1 MTSPTNSL
9 WVSNKRLGGIT
20 LATHTSSKAGSR
32 EKERNTTILVTGAG
46 GFIGSQLCRL
56 LSTRGYAIVAIDRR
70 FATSQPYSQFSG
82 DIGSADFLAKVM
94 QTGSFDIIIHLAA
107 VLNTASRQQPPEAL
121 RVNIESSL
129 TLLQLAARSKA
140 QKFIFGSSISVYG
153 AKSFAEYG
161 EVSEEQPAA
170 PNTIYGVSKRYVEL
184 AGQDY
189 HEQGTFQFVAVR
201 IAMVVGPGAVNT
213 STPWRSHIFERLRAR
228 QPTRIDLPFARTER
242 LPLIHVADV
251 AEVIQRLIHVERP
264 IYSIY
269 NTPAENWTAGDL
281 AEYIHALNKNIEVT
295 YSPAR
300 SRGDPESIN
309 GQRFTDEF
317 DYRPV
322 SLRQHF
328 GQLDADR
335 AS

>member
-1 MTSPTNSL
+1 M
-9 WVSNKRLGGIT
+9 
-20 LATHTSSKAGSR
+20 
-32 EKERNTTILVTGAG
+32 ILVTGAG
-46 GFIGSQLCRL
+46 GFIGSQVCRL
-56 LSTRGYAIVAIDRR
+56 LSTRGYAVVALDRR
-70 FATSQPYSQFSG
+70 FTTPQPYSHFSG
-82 DIGSADFLAKVM
+82 DIGSADFLASVM
-94 QTGSFDIIIHLAA
+94 QTRSFDIIIHLAA
-107 VLNTASRQQPPEAL
+107 VLNTASRQQPNEAQ
-121 RVNIESSL
+121 RVNIGSSL
-129 TLLQLAARSKA
+129 TLLQLAAQSKA

-153 AKSFAEYG
+153 SKSFVSYG

-189 HEQGTFQFVAVR
+189 HERGTFQFVAVR
-201 IAMVVGPGAVNT
+201 IAMVVGSGAVNT
-213 STPWRSHIFERLRAR
+213 STPWRSHIFERLRAQ

-251 AEVIQRLIHVERP
+251 AEVIQRLVHVEHP

-281 AEYIHALNKNIEVT
+281 AEYIHTLNTNIEVI

-300 SRGDPESIN
+300 SRGDPEAIN

-317 DYRPV
+317 DYQPV
-322 SLRQHF
+322 PLRQH
-328 GQLDADR
+328 LRELVADS